1 MGVESVGVEATPHV
15 PGPRFPNLTDRISRP
30 SGTFADGLESK
41 GPKLWADVNRKGP
54 YVFGS
59 SMAPTPKASNSEG
72 SNSEGIQ
79 HSTDKI
85 RFGGI
90 PSSLSSIGGGYAS
103 RTVSVS
109 ELFAHRNRAG
119 KSSGKQ
125 KPTVTIDPGPITSA
139 FSTFSLSTSGSTN
152 PNDSTTASSVH
163 LKSDS
168 SVPTSADGRRFSA
181 ASEDSRYLP
190 PSLSTFGAGLN
201 SKASSSLPQQF
212 VFSAGTGARTD
223 SFKPATSDSSSS
235 GSFVTTT
242 YFSVPSSTPS
252 GPPELSTQSTVNVE
266 TTYAGLSKATKEAN
280 VSLEKVFPLGAA
292 TSVASASSEASV
304 SFNGPFVTDQSVPA
318 DIASKLNQ
326 LDIDQGFNLPPKFT
340 KLDLNKDAEKTVETT
355 TSFVVPNIEQKLKK
369 LDIDQGASLSE
380 KLSKLGV
387 NKCGKDPLGTS
398 SCVYGTQGANG
409 IESDDSTGTSS
420 GVPFVFGATATSSA
434 HAATVPPST
443 GSQQPE
449 TGVPNFSSSFKFSAD
464 GETKQPAS
472 KVKKDKHRPLRPALR
487 PKSRTPGPSPQGSM
501 ETTTPSPNREAVS
514 MDFSPQNSNATT
526 SSSHSGLPDF
536 HIPFV
541 PDFDLNNPGV
551 PDGET
556 RPPVSKLKKDK
567 HRPLRQGL
575 RSKGRSTTSSRGNFE
590 ATTSREGRSVDFT
603 PQDSNMT
610 STSSH
615 SRFPDFSIPRVPDF
629 DLNNPVVPP
638 LSEQGGLNFRAS
650 AFELNLGTK
659 SNVPKGSSSSFSS
672 FRFEEHDSFLG
683 QKHDAEPSSSASFG
697 QTWKRAPSSDVQ
709 AAASSDYDS
718 GWGEQADTINESTD
732 VSDPPDARGRN
743 DGSNRTDREFEAG
756 RSSEDANCSGAGTT
770 SRIELD
776 GKPGCSP
783 FLFSSSSPSGM
794 SNSNL
799 RRRAR
804 KVQREKSGVRVV
816 QAEKPAAAVLEPD
829 TSNARPFSSRSDN
842 WSGLPG
848 LGGVGYGDGVNTSM
862 GVGTIAAEQVCERW
876 RLRGNQAYAKG
887 DFVKAEEF
895 YSLGAGSVSPNE
907 TSESCIRASVLC
919 YSNRAATR
927 MVVGRMREALADCMH
942 AMAVDPSFFRVH
954 LRAASCYLVLGE
966 IDLAATAFKECLTQ
980 AKESKKLDSKVLAD
994 ASEGLKKAQQVVEYS
1009 AQVWKVLLFLLLVFF
1024 CTQRT
1029 NIIRKILI

>member
-41 GPKLWADVNRKGP
+41 GLKSWADVNCKGP

-79 HSTDKI
+79 HSDKI
-85 RFGGI
+85 RFGGM

-125 KPTVTIDPGPITSA
+125 KPTVTVDPEPITSA
-139 FSTFSLSTSGSTN
+139 FSTFSLSTSGSTQH
-152 PNDSTTASSVH
+152 NDSTAASSVH

-181 ASEDSRYLP
+181 ASEDSRHPTSILP
-190 PSLSTFGAGLN
+190 IFGTGSN
-201 SKASSSLPQQF
+201 PKASSSLPQQF

-223 SFKPATSDSSSS
+223 SFKPATPDTSLS

-252 GPPELSTQSTVNVE
+252 GPPEVSTQSNVKVE
-266 TTYAGLSKATKEAN
+266 TKYTGLSKAAKEAN
-280 VSLEKVFPLGAA
+280 VSFEKVFPLGAA
-292 TSVASASSEASV
+292 TSIGSASSEASV
-304 SFNGPFVTDQSVPA
+304 PCNGPFGTDQGVTA

-340 KLDLNKDAEKTVETT
+340 KLDLNKDAENTVETS
-355 TSFVVPNIEQKLKK
+355 SFVVPNIEQKLKK
-369 LDIDQGASLSE
+369 LDIDQGASLLE

-387 NKCGKDPLGTS
+387 NKCQKDSLGTS
-398 SCVYGTQGANG
+398 SYVFGTQSANG

-449 TGVPNFSSSFKFSAD
+449 SVVPNLSSSFKFSAD
-464 GETKQPAS
+464 GETKPPAS
-472 KVKKDKHRPLRPALR
+472 KVKKDKHRPLRPGLR
-487 PKSRTPGPSPQGSM
+487 PKSRTAGPSSRGSL
-501 ETTTPSPNREAVS
+501 ETTTPSPKREAVS

-536 HIPFV
+536 HIPCV

-556 RPPVSKLKKDK
+556 RPQLSKLKKDK
-567 HRPLRQGL
+567 YRPSRPGL
-575 RSKGRSTTSSRGNFE
+575 QSKGRSTSSRGNLE
-590 ATTSREGRSVDFT
+590 ATPSRDFS

-615 SRFPDFSIPRVPDF
+615 SRFPDSSIPCVPDF
-629 DLNNPVVPP
+629 DLNNPLVPP
-638 LSEQGGLNFRAS
+638 LSEQEGLNPRAS

-659 SNVPKGSSSSFSS
+659 SDALKGSSSSFSS
-672 FRFEEHDSFLG
+672 FRFEEHDSLLG
-683 QKHDAEPSSSASFG
+683 QKHNVEPSAGFG
-697 QTWKRAPSSDVQ
+697 QSWKRAPSSDVQ
-709 AAASSDYDS
+709 AAASSDFDS
-718 GWGEQADTINESTD
+718 GWGEQAGIINESTD

-743 DGSNRTDREFEAG
+743 DGSDRTDRESDAG

-783 FLFSSSSPSGM
+783 FMFSSSSPSGM

-804 KVQREKSGVRVV
+804 KVQREKNGVRVV
-816 QAEKPAAAVLEPD
+816 QAEKLAAAVLEPD
-829 TSNARPFSSRSDN
+829 TSSARPFSSRSDN

-848 LGGVGYGDGVNTSM
+848 LGGLGYGDGVNTSM
-862 GVGTIAAEQVCERW
+862 GVGAVAAEEVCERW

-907 TSESCIRASVLC
+907 TSESCIHASVLC

-966 IDLAATAFKECLTQ
+966 IDLAATAFKECLAQ
-980 AKESKKLDSKVLAD
+980 AKESKKLDPKVLAD

-1009 AQVWKVLLFLLLVFF
+1009 AQVWKVFF
-1024 CTQRT
+1024 IHFSALSESA
-1029 NIIRKILI
+1029 NKHYKNNSNLKIFY